1 MNTRR
6 KFIRNASFIGVG
18 LAGLKMFACG
28 SPTTPAAVESAKKFP
43 LDYGPL
49 EVDPKG
55 LLNLPKGFNYKVI
68 SKVGD
73 PMADGLLLAG
83 APDGMAAFE
92 LEDGK
97 MAVVR
102 NHELSSLQISV
113 GPFGAE
119 NEKLKEYTPEQ
130 LYEYG
135 KGVAPALG
143 GTSTFIFNEET
154 MEIEK
159 TWMSLAGTTRNCSG
173 GAMPWGSWVTC
184 EEDVSKIGS
193 YDGNYE
199 KDHGYAFEVPVTTDP
214 KLHAPVPLKAMG
226 RFNHEA
232 CVCDPKTG
240 IIYLTEDR
248 PDGCMY
254 RFIPNVKGKLAEG
267 GKLQALMIKEKPT
280 FYTRNWIDQ
289 SNEPMEMGEFYQ
301 TEWLDLDNVE
311 APEDDLRF
319 RAQEKG
325 AAVFARGEGI
335 WFGNGEFYV
344 ACTNGGLNLKGQIF
358 RYIPGGGEGAGNDG
372 QIELFVEPNDENIMK
387 YCDNLTIAPWGDVMI
402 CEDDTHSFLRGVTPE
417 GEIFTFGKTIN
428 PIGEFTGICFS
439 PSGKTM
445 FVNIQHEG
453 LTLAITGP
461 WKG

>member
-73 PMADGLLLAG
+73 PMADGLLLPG

-143 GTSTFIFNEET
+143 GTSTFIFNE
-154 MEIEK
+154 
-159 TWMSLAGTTRNCSG
+159 
-173 GAMPWGSWVTC
+173 
-184 EEDVSKIGS
+184 
-193 YDGNYE
+193 
-199 KDHGYAFEVPVTTDP
+199 
-214 KLHAPVPLKAMG
+214 
-226 RFNHEA
+226 
-232 CVCDPKTG
+232 
-240 IIYLTEDR
+240 
-248 PDGCMY
+248 
-254 RFIPNVKGKLAEG
+254 
-267 GKLQALMIKEKPT
+267 
-280 FYTRNWIDQ
+280 
-289 SNEPMEMGEFYQ
+289 
-301 TEWLDLDNVE
+301 
-311 APEDDLRF
+311 
-319 RAQEKG
+319 
-325 AAVFARGEGI
+325 
-335 WFGNGEFYV
+335 
-344 ACTNGGLNLKGQIF
+344 
-358 RYIPGGGEGAGNDG
+358 
-372 QIELFVEPNDENIMK
+372 
-387 YCDNLTIAPWGDVMI
+387 
-402 CEDDTHSFLRGVTPE
+402 
-417 GEIFTFGKTIN
+417 
-428 PIGEFTGICFS
+428 
-439 PSGKTM
+439 
-445 FVNIQHEG
+445 
-453 LTLAITGP
+453 
-461 WKG
+461 